1 MTVTNETLIWLA
13 PLAGAV
19 AMTVTTLVTIW
30 FEKRGDRNARKEV
43 ASPTSPATAASFTL
57 AAEAAHAALDAVFK
71 NAPPGMFADVQDTA
85 KETKVRTP
93 ESSRQP

>member
-19 AMTVTTLVTIW
+19 AMTITTLATIW
-30 FEKRGDRNARKEV
+30 FDKRRDRKAQKET
-43 ASPTSPATAASFTL
+43 APPSGPATTASFTL

-71 NAPPGMFADVQDTA
+71 NAPPGMFAGDRDTA
-85 KETKVRTP
+85 RETKVRTP